1 MLHLCNSDEVL
12 SECLACNEH
21 LLRPDLVDMAA
32 KKYFVCVQGAVRQ
45 RRSLQNTVRDLVQ
58 PQLRILL
65 TPMLRVA
72 MLARGLDAEG
82 GDASSSRIA
91 TILNGVLLTQFTWAD
106 ARSYSVIDQD
116 HAIDPQHLIQE
127 AVEERVDGT
136 VEHYQETEHVLHV
149 PPEVPASTAF
159 GVQQVDVECL
169 GRVAVVL
176 LRHFFDDKG
185 RRYNRFMSLSLEREQ
200 CFLAVRLADV
210 WGVLHRETGAGSPPQ
225 EEVPDYENVEHEEGA
240 EERQEDEREDDQE
253 EAHVEDRV
261 LFQDGDV
268 DAVILDDHGC
278 DPQVQAVHR
287 GSDS

>member
-1 MLHLCNSDEVL
+1 MEKRSALEEIEMVWSCNEDVGVHEIVEEARL

-72 MLARGLDAEG
+72 MLARRLDAEG

-116 HAIDPQHLIQE
+116 RL
-127 AVEERVDGT
+127 
-136 VEHYQETEHVLHV
+136 
-149 PPEVPASTAF
+149 
-159 GVQQVDVECL
+159 
-169 GRVAVVL
+169 
-176 LRHFFDDKG
+176 
-185 RRYNRFMSLSLEREQ
+185 
-200 CFLAVRLADV
+200 CF
-210 WGVLHRETGAGSPPQ
+210 
-225 EEVPDYENVEHEEGA
+225 
-240 EERQEDEREDDQE
+240 
-253 EAHVEDRV
+253 
-261 LFQDGDV
+261 
-268 DAVILDDHGC
+268 
-278 DPQVQAVHR
+278 
-287 GSDS
+287 